1 MTRIVQKYGGSS
13 LGDIDRIKRVAE
25 RVKAARDA
33 GDQVAVVVSAMA
45 GVTDQLAD
53 WVREVAPL
61 HDARE
66 YDVVVASGE
75 QVTSGLLALAL
86 QDLGVPARSWHG
98 WQLPIHTDDEH
109 GVARIREVRT
119 EEIERRLAEGEVAVV
134 AGFQGVGSG
143 GRVTTLGR
151 GGSDTTAVAIAA
163 ALNAEMCEIYT
174 DVDGVHTADPR
185 IAPNARRIDNISY
198 DEMHELASLG
208 AGVMHPRSIEFAK
221 KFGVIVHVRSSL
233 TDAPGTMIM
242 SNPPGMEDVVVR
254 GATLK
259 SDIGRIV
266 FVGVPNRPGVAAAIF
281 SEVAARQI
289 AVDDIIQNVL
299 DGGASANISFT
310 TTAED
315 MREARTVAEIIS
327 ERFGIKQVAI
337 DEGLAKVS
345 VVGVG
350 MRTHS
355 GVAARMFAALSDAGV
370 NIQNVSTSEIVI
382 SVVIDGA
389 DGERALKAVHS
400 TFDLDQIADG

>member
-1 MTRIVQKYGGSS
+1 MPVIVQKFGGTS
-13 LGDIDRIKRVAE
+13 VADANKIH
-25 RVKAARDA
+25 RAARRAVRAKLA
-33 GDQVAVVVSAMA
+33 GNQVVLIVSAMGNTTDRLVKLA
-45 GVTDQLAD
+45 WQVTQRPSKREMDMLLAT
-53 WVREVAPL
+53 
-61 HDARE
+61 
-66 YDVVVASGE
+66 GE
-75 QVTSGLLALAL
+75 QVSTALMAM
-86 QDLGVPARSWHG
+86 A
-98 WQLPIHTDDEH
+98 IHETGYEAVSMTGAQIGMLTTGDFSR
-109 GVARIREVRT
+109 ARIHSIDT
-119 EEIERRLAEGEVAVV
+119 RRLRDALDRGVIVIV
-134 AGFQGVGSG
+134 AGFQGVDADFNI
-143 GRVTTLGR
+143 TTLGR

-163 ALNAEMCEIYT
+163 ALDAEVCEIYT
-174 DVDGVHTADPR
+174 DVDGVYTADPR

-400 TFDLDQIADG
+400 KFDLDQKADG